1 MGTCHVCYCSARRK
15 HVLYVCML
23 EAASVGICLRVHVQ
37 GDPQAQP
44 VPGCHRV
51 PGRVLSWQFTLQQE
65 VRPIICLLVHRAGFQ
80 RTHGAPKL
88 SQQNRDPNPQQ
99 CAHMAIS
106 AH

>member
-1 MGTCHVCYCSARRK
+1 MGTCHVCYCGAHRK
-15 HVLYVCML
+15 RVLYVCML

-37 GDPQAQP
+37 GAQP

-51 PGRVLSWQFTLQQE
+51 LQRVLSWQFTLQQE